1 MLTKKQLEIEVP
13 RIYEYIRNYFKDNGF
28 TKAVVGNSGGKDSAV
43 VIGLLANAIGKEN
56 VLTVTLPCYSKEEDR
71 EDALLVAKT
80 FGTKCINV
88 KLDKVVDEMISS
100 VEMGYGSKL
109 SKEAIINIKPRL
121 RMTALYAV
129 AVAENAIVVGTGNL
143 CEIFVGYFTK
153 FGDGASDFN
162 LLGEFFVSD
171 VYKIGEYIGIPAKI
185 CKKAPSDGISGR
197 TDEEKLKFKYAQVE
211 EYITTG
217 NTDSDAKAKIER
229 LHKITEHKRNPV
241 PVYSRIKDWSKYDLS

>member
-13 RIYEYIRNYFKDNGF
+13 RIYEHIRRYFKENGF

-43 VIGLLANAIGKEN
+43 VIGLLANALGKEN

-88 KLDKVVDEMISS
+88 KLDNVVDEMISS
-100 VEMGYGSKL
+100 IEVGYGNSL

-121 RMTALYAV
+121 RMTALYAI
-129 AVAENAIVVGTGNL
+129 AATENALVIGTGNL
-143 CEIFVGYFTK
+143 CEIFVGYYTK
-153 FGDGASDFN
+153 YGDGASDFN

-171 VYKIGEYIGIPAKI
+171 VYKIGEYIGIPSKI
-185 CKKAPSDGISGR
+185 CKKAPSDGISNK
-197 TDEEKLKFKYAQVE
+197 TDEEKLKFKYSQVE
-211 EYITTG
+211 EYILTG
-217 NTDSDAKAKIER
+217 NTDADAKVKIER
-229 LHKITEHKRNPV
+229 QHQITEHKRKPA
-241 PVYSRIKDWSKYDLS
+241 PVYSRIKDWSKYNL